1 MNSNLSLSEVLV
13 DLKRVFFK
21 VVLIQFILLFAVLML
36 WVPAVDRAR
45 TALWM
50 YIYATASLAS
60 LVTTAR
66 VVFLLIEMASS
77 QEAGR
82 PAGILF
88 WVSAKIFSFG
98 ALAVLIG
105 FGGKFSTD
113 FALLAGLTT
122 FIVVP
127 ILGSFFW
134 RERESR
140 HASRA

>member
-1 MNSNLSLSEVLV
+1 MSPENKLLEAFS
-13 DLKRVFFK
+13 DLKKVFIK
-21 VVLIQFILLFAVLML
+21 VVLIQFSALFVALMV
-36 WVPAVDRAR
+36 WGPSVDRGR

-50 YIYATASLAS
+50 YIYATASLLS

-66 VVFLLIEMASS
+66 VVFLLVEMASA
-77 QEAGR
+77 QDGGR
-82 PAGILF
+82 PAGIVF
-88 WVSAKIFSFG
+88 WVLAKFFSFG
-98 ALAVLIG
+98 VLATLIW